1 MIFVSEEKKGKIVP
15 FPFLSEDERVLGDN
29 LKLDLEKIHMMI
41 GQYRFTE
48 DFLDLWVDWYT
59 SQEGH
64 PPFNDEKL
72 SGYIE
77 RRPTHAMKLSLIMSA
92 SSGNSMILRATDLE
106 RSIKLLEA
114 TEVKMP
120 TTFSGIGRSPIAI
133 ILPRIMAYIATK
145 REVTLAELLQV
156 FSSDV
161 DSFILETRVLR
172 TLEASN
178 YIKVVH
184 TNLGK
189 VVTYT
194 GMVKE
199 TTNEEHN

>member
-1 MIFVSEEKKGKIVP
+1 
-15 FPFLSEDERVLGDN
+15 
-29 LKLDLEKIHMMI
+29 
-41 GQYRFTE
+41 
-48 DFLDLWVDWYT
+48 
-59 SQEGH
+59 
-64 PPFNDEKL
+64 
-72 SGYIE
+72 
-77 RRPTHAMKLSLIMSA
+77 
-92 SSGNSMILRATDLE
+92 MILRATDLE